1 MTTTPGDYSAADV
14 AAILDRTPDYIAARC
29 RAGLI
34 PGAYQLGPRSPW
46 AIRRREFDAWHRGLE
61 GHYRSPD
68 RIEPPS
74 NASRARI
81 GARR

>member
-1 MTTTPGDYSAADV
+1 MTTTRDYSDAAI
-14 AAILDRTPDYIAARC
+14 AAILDRAPDYIAARC

-34 PGAYQLGPRSPW
+34 PGAHQLGPRSPW
-46 AIRRREFDAWHRGLE
+46 AIRRREFDAWHLGIE

-81 GARR
+81 GAK